1 MKGPGV
7 AGALLCEVS
16 GSMDCLRSS
25 PVSGQS
31 SFGDS
36 CFIWLDCFTSDS
48 HFCTVSFSHSFCF
61 IPSHAIFV
69 LFRCIFV
76 SSIDFSYSLVKS

>member
-16 GSMDCLRSS
+16 GLDCLRSS

-31 SFGDS
+31 SFGA
-36 CFIWLDCFTSDS
+36 CFIWLDCFSSDS
-48 HFCTVSFSHSFCF
+48 HFYTVSFSHSFCS